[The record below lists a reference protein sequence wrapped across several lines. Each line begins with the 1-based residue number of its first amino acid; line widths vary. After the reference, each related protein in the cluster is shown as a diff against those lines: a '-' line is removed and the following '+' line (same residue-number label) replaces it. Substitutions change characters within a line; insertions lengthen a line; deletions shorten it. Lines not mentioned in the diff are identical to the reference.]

1 MKTSEIQKQLK
12 KLNIDNHTKEAIT
25 TLIDIKTEN
34 DMREVIKEIGALK
47 NVLENRITSLDNKFE
62 SKFNV
67 LENAFESK
75 FNVLEN
81 RITSL
86 DNKFDN
92 RISNFKWTVGI
103 TGIGLAIIGLIIK
116 YG

>member
-1 MKTSEIQKQLK
+1 MKTNEIQKQLK
-12 KLNIDNHTKEAIT
+12 KLNIDDNTKTAIT

-47 NVLENRITSLDNKFE
+47 NT
-62 SKFNV
+62 
-67 LENAFESK
+67 FESK

>member
-12 KLNIDNHTKEAIT
+12 KLNIDDNTKTAIT

-47 NVLENRITSLDNKFE
+47 NTFE

-67 LENAFESK
+67 FESK
-75 FNVLEN
+75 LNVLEN
-81 RITSL
+81 RRL
-86 DNKFDN
+86 
-92 RISNFKWTVGI
+92 
-103 TGIGLAIIGLIIK
+103 
-116 YG
+116 

>member
-47 NVLENRITSLDNKFE
+47 NTFE

-67 LENAFESK
+67 LENTITSLDNKFESK

-92 RISNFKWTVGI
+92 RISNFKWTVGVI
-103 TGIGLAIIGLIIK
+103 GIGLAIIGLIIK

>member
-47 NVLENRITSLDNKFE
+47 NTFE

-67 LENAFESK
+67 FEGK
-75 FNVLEN
+75 LNVLEN